1 MIKVRGSV
9 EIARPID
16 EVFAYM
22 TDLDELPRWL
32 DGVKEVK
39 ALSPDPKAIGSQVC
53 HTNEFMGATFE
64 SIFEVLEWEDN
75 ECTIFKVISGPLR
88 GQSTQRFEPVGPS
101 STRVTIEV
109 DGDGTGPLKLG
120 NFIAK
125 RAAQRQVD
133 RSLENV
139 KELLEGSDDPRRA

>member
-1 MIKVRGSV
+1 MIKVRGSI
-9 EIARPID
+9 EIARPVE

-32 DGVKEVK
+32 DGVRE
-39 ALSPDPKAIGSQVC
+39 ARPLSPDTKAIGSQVC
-53 HTNEFMGATFE
+53 HTNEFMGTTFQ
-64 SIFEVLEWEDN
+64 SVFEVLEWEDN
-75 ECTIFKVISGPLR
+75 KSTVFKVISGPLR
-88 GQSTQRFEPVGPS
+88 GQSTQRFEPLGPK

-133 RSLENV
+133 RSLDNV
-139 KELLEGSDDPRRA
+139 KELLESPQRA

>member
-1 MIKVRGSV
+1 
-9 EIARPID
+9 
-16 EVFAYM
+16 M
-22 TDLDELPRWL
+22 TRLDELPRWL
-32 DGVKEVK
+32 DGVKEAK
-39 ALSPDPKAIGSQVC
+39 PLSPDPTAIGSQVC

-64 SIFEVLEWEDN
+64 SVFEVREWRDN
-75 ECTIFKVISGPLR
+75 ECTVFEVISGPLR
-88 GQSTQRFEPVGPS
+88 GQSTQRFEALGPD
-101 STRVTIEV
+101 STQVTIEV

-139 KELLEGSDDPRRA
+139 KELLESSSDAQRD